1 METAGQ
7 NMDVFLN
14 LIMKLGWLGVVIM
27 LVLFGIYQ
35 YFNAEAKKSVIPT
48 EPEPGDRVHT
58 MDDGENYHGVK

>member
-1 METAGQ
+1 MS

-14 LIMKLGWLGVVIM
+14 LIMKLGGLGVVIF
-27 LVLFGIYQ
+27 LFFFAVYQ
-35 YFNAEAKKSVIPT
+35 WANAEAKKSVKPV

>member
-1 METAGQ
+1 MCV
-7 NMDVFLN
+7 VFL
-14 LIMKLGWLGVVIM
+14 VIFA
-27 LVLFGIYQ
+27 VYQ